1 MLPKA
6 LPAALFLVVPLLAQ
20 QTRDLKVEKEPAK
33 TPSEPAAVQ
42 IPRSYAVVIGIASY
56 PNLPPKNQ
64 LRFPERD
71 AEAMYSILISPE
83 GGNFHAENVHRL
95 IGAKATQANIRNEFE
110 QWLPAVTKDD
120 DRVLIYFAGHGFLD
134 TEGRAYLA
142 PYNID
147 PQNIAGTGYPMDAL
161 GAAVGGKIRGRSK
174 ILITDS
180 CHSGALRPEDTQ
192 SLNHSLIDLNKSLFS
207 LTASRDREQSFES
220 EQWGGGHGIFTYY
233 VVRGLEGEADQNNDG
248 LVTADELQDY
258 VYRNVREVT
267 GSRQNP
273 TAVQGSFD
281 PNMLLAYVPSRAKPN
296 APVESKYGTFVV
308 EANMDNVEVF
318 LDGKS
323 QGVVN
328 KDKPLQLKGLTP
340 GPHTVQGVNK
350 GYEPDGPREETV
362 YPGQTTTVT
371 IKLLIPRRRNRAAV
385 DELDHGIEAYKK
397 GYEQN
402 YRKAVEHFQKA
413 LDLDPTYS
421 QAALYLGRAYNALYD
436 EQNAEKYFS
445 KAIEIDPDYLEA
457 HASYGSMLLDIMSVD
472 KAIREFNIVLRREPD
487 NVLALTNIA
496 QAYRMKGMYPE
507 AIESARK
514 AAKLAPEYA
523 EPHLWLGDSLRMS
536 NQYEAAHAEYETYLR
551 LSNFQSGVGGQL
563 HYYLLGSLIGMGKK
577 KRATQ
582 QDIWKDQRNLAYFG
596 MCDSERRLKRF
607 DRAIEDCQKALTYD
621 PSDPFTHYALGQA
634 FANQG
639 AQTGS
644 YEMLA
649 AAVQHFRQMLQ
660 IDPDLEQAALAKRN
674 IETLEKALQSRQ

>member
-1 MLPKA
+1 MSSTFLA
-6 LPAALFLVVPLLAQ
+6 AAMVLLMPAMAQ
-20 QTRDLKVEKEPAK
+20 QQRDLKIEKEPART
-33 TPSEPAAVQ
+33 TPAPTTVA

-56 PNLPPKNQ
+56 PNLPAKNQ

-95 IGAKATQANIRNEFE
+95 IGSKATLANIRTEFE
-110 QWLPAVTKDD
+110 QWLPSVTKED

-161 GAAVGGKIRGRSK
+161 AAAIGTKIHGRSK

-180 CHSGALRPEDTQ
+180 CHSGAIRPEDTQ
-192 SLNHSLIDLNKSLFS
+192 SLNRSLIDLNKSLFS

-233 VVRGLEGEADQNNDG
+233 VVRGMEGEADENNDG
-248 LVTADELQDY
+248 IVTADELQDY
-258 VYRNVREVT
+258 VYRNVREAT

-273 TAVQGSFD
+273 TADSGSFD
-281 PNMLLAYVPSRAKPN
+281 PNMLLAYVPTHAKPN
-296 APVESKYGTFVV
+296 APVESKYGAFVI
-308 EANMDNVEVF
+308 EANMDGVEIF

-328 KDKPLQLKGLTP
+328 KDKPLQLEGLTP
-340 GPHTVQGVNK
+340 GSHTIQGVNK
-350 GYEPDGPREETV
+350 GYEPDGPRQETV

-385 DELDHGIEAYKK
+385 DSLERGIEFYNK

-402 YRKAVEHFQKA
+402 YRKAVEQFQKA
-413 LDLDPTYS
+413 LELDPTYS

-457 HASYGSMLLDIMSVD
+457 HASFGSMLLDVMDTD
-472 KAIREFNIVLRREPD
+472 KAIREFNIVLRREP
-487 NVLALTNIA
+487 NNILALTNIA
-496 QAYRMKGMYPE
+496 QAYRMKGMYAE
-507 AIESARK
+507 AIDSARK

-523 EPHLWLGDSLRMS
+523 EPHLWLADSLRMS
-536 NQYEAAHAEYETYLR
+536 NQYDAARTEYGNYLR
-551 LSNFQSGVGGQL
+551 LSNFQSNIAGQL
-563 HYYLLGSLIGMGKK
+563 HYYLVGSLIGMGKR
-577 KRATQ
+577 KRAAQ
-582 QDIWKDQRNLAYFG
+582 QDIWKDLRNLAYFG
-596 MCDSERRLKRF
+596 MCDCERKQNHF

-621 PSDPFTHYALGQA
+621 PSDPFTHYALAQA
-634 FANQG
+634 FARQG

-644 YEMLA
+644 YGMLA
-649 AAVQHFRQMLQ
+649 AAVQHFRSMLK
-660 IDPDLEQAALAKRN
+660 IAPDLEQSALARRN
-674 IETLEKALQSRQ
+674 IETLEKALENR